1 VSEVSVR
8 GAGSSAIIYRVG
20 GREYPLQT
28 NRQCRVCMSPHR
40 FDIEEALI
48 NGRTYRKIIE
58 SLPDGHDLVMAN
70 VKNHYLN
77 GHLPLEQ
84 AATRQIV
91 EARAERVG
99 KSIEDAAQS
108 LVDGLTLAEVV
119 VQKTFE
125 GIASGEIAPDLKDG
139 LAAAKFLADFGE
151 YDEGG
156 GTDMLAVS
164 EAFMVYNDAAAE
176 VMTPE
181 QYRAFGALLNSN
193 PVLKALAAKYDGE
206 SVPGEV
212 LDNQPDEREEAPAE
226 EEV

>member
-1 VSEVSVR
+1 MSEVSVR
-8 GAGSSAIIYRVG
+8 GAGNSAIIYRVG
-20 GREYPLQT
+20 GREYPLKT

-40 FDIEEALI
+40 FDIEDALI
-48 NGRTYRKIIE
+48 NGRTYRKIVE
-58 SLPDGHDLVMAN
+58 SLPEGHELVTAN

-84 AATRQIV
+84 AATRQII

-151 YDEGG
+151 YDEDG
-156 GTDMLAVS
+156 GTDMMAVS
-164 EAFMVYNDAAAE
+164 EAFMVYHDAAAE

-181 QYRAFGALLNSN
+181 QFAAFGEMLTTS
-193 PVLKALAAKYDGE
+193 PVLRALAAKYDGE

-212 LDNQPDEREEAPAE
+212 LDSHPDEREGVPAE
-226 EEV
+226 DEA

>member
-1 VSEVSVR
+1 MSEVSVR
-8 GAGSSAIIYRVG
+8 GAGASAIIYRVG
-20 GREYPLQT
+20 GREYPLKT
-28 NRQCRVCMSPHR
+28 NRQCKVCMSPHR
-40 FDIEEALI
+40 FDIEDDLI
-48 NGRTYRKIIE
+48 NGRTYRKIVE
-58 SLPDGHDLVMAN
+58 SLPEGHDLVVAN

-84 AATRQIV
+84 AATRQII

-99 KSIEDAAQS
+99 KSIEDATQS

-151 YDEGG
+151 YDEDG
-156 GTDMLAVS
+156 GTDMVAVS
-164 EAFMVYNDAAAE
+164 EAFMVYHETAAE

-181 QYRAFGALLNSN
+181 QFKAFGEMLTSS
-193 PVLKALAAKYDGE
+193 PVLRALAAKYEGE

-212 LDNQPDEREEAPAE
+212 VDSQPDEREEAPVE
-226 EEV
+226 DEV